1 MAPTVPEQVQGEP
14 ALEIEPITREDVG
27 SWPGQEQRLRFKACE
42 LCNGI
47 NHYSHCYYWSRG
59 DRVGIIGH
67 SNFCTPEWLVE
78 KKAKGQ
84 WKGRIIIPQR
94 ASGRFLK
101 AGEIKLPGY
110 ENMVDI
116 HFCVPQKSMQA
127 FDRMNRPYLDIKQTS
142 GHQTDIKQTSKSWQ
156 VVET

>member
-1 MAPTVPEQVQGEP
+1 MSNLMEHTSRYFSVKGVEVPTEVIMAPTVPEQVQGEP
-14 ALEIEPITREDVG
+14 ALEIEPITRGDVG

-47 NHYSHCYYWSRG
+47 NHYCHCYYWSRG

-78 KKAKGQ
+78 SKAKGQ
-84 WKGRIIIPQR
+84 WKGRIIIPQG

-101 AGEIKLPGY
+101 AGEVHAGI
-110 ENMVDI
+110 
-116 HFCVPQKSMQA
+116 
-127 FDRMNRPYLDIKQTS
+127 
-142 GHQTDIKQTSKSWQ
+142 
-156 VVET
+156 